1 MYDYVEGRVSGKIL
15 VVDDVAT
22 NRIVMKVKLS
32 SACYEVL
39 QACGGREA
47 LQLVRRE
54 MPDLVLLDV
63 MMPDLD
69 GFAVCSALKNDPS
82 TAHIPIIMVTALAD
96 TSARLKGLQAGA
108 DDFLNKPLDEIT
120 LLARV
125 RNLLRQGSSA
135 LDRRMRDQTRF
146 ALGRKGLA
154 ADDAAA
160 LAPGHIALLCAS
172 PKSALR
178 WTQALNARLPDEV
191 ISVNRETALEGG
203 KEATDLFVL
212 ECSETA
218 PTDALHLMAELRA
231 RPRTRNAGFVM
242 LLPERHQRLTALA
255 LDQGAHDV
263 LILPVA
269 TEEIALRL
277 RSQIGRK
284 RQADQLRTD
293 VADGLQLAVIDPLTG
308 LFNRR
313 YALNHLENISI
324 RAQATGRDFAVLM
337 LDLDHFKKVNDHYGH
352 KAGDQVLVT
361 LTNRL
366 RVNLRAMDLI
376 ARIGGE
382 EFLITLP
389 ESNAQQAQ
397 DIANRLRTVIQD
409 SAVILEDGTPV
420 DMTVSLG
427 LSMGEPLSGT
437 TDIALLLERAD
448 RALYAAKAQGRNQ
461 VSVSNSLSAA

>member
-1 MYDYVEGRVSGKIL
+1 MSGKIL

-32 SACYEVL
+32 SACYEVV
-39 QACGGREA
+39 QASGGREA
-47 LQLVRRE
+47 LQMARRE
-54 MPDLVLLDV
+54 LPDLILLDV

-69 GFAVCSALKNDPS
+69 GFAVCAALKNDQS
-82 TAHIPIIMVTALAD
+82 TTHIPIIMVTALAD
-96 TSARLKGLQAGA
+96 TDARLKGLQAGA
-108 DDFLNKPLDEIT
+108 DDFLNKPLDEVT

-160 LAPGHIALLCAS
+160 LAPGHIAMICAS

-178 WTQALNARLPDEV
+178 WTQALNARLPDDV
-191 ISVNRETALEGG
+191 VSINRETALEGQ
-203 KEATDLFVL
+203 KFQPDLFVL
-212 ECSETA
+212 ECSDTA
-218 PTDALHLMAELRA
+218 PTQAMHLMAELRA
-231 RPRTRNAGFVM
+231 RPGTRNAGFVL

-263 LILPVA
+263 LILPVS
-269 TEEIALRL
+269 TEEVALRL

-284 RQADQLRTD
+284 RQADQLRID

-313 YALNHLENISI
+313 YALNHLENISL
-324 RAQATGRDFAVLM
+324 RAQSTGRDFAVLM
-337 LDLDHFKKVNDHYGH
+337 LDLDHFKRVNDQFGH

-389 ESNAQQAQ
+389 ESNAAQAHT
-397 DIANRLRTVIQD
+397 IADRLRQVIEE
-409 SAVILEDGTPV
+409 APVILDDGTPIH
-420 DMTVSLG
+420 MTVSLG
-427 LSMGEPLSGT
+427 LSMGEPQGGT
-437 TDIALLLERAD
+437 ADIAVLLDRAD
-448 RALYAAKAQGRNQ
+448 RALYTAKAQGRNR
-461 VSVSNSLSAA
+461 VSLSTSLTAA

>member
-1 MYDYVEGRVSGKIL
+1 MSGKIL

-39 QACGGREA
+39 QASGGREA
-47 LQLVRRE
+47 LQLARRE
-54 MPDLVLLDV
+54 LPDLILLDV

-69 GFAVCSALKNDPS
+69 GFSVCATLKSDAA
-82 TAHIPIIMVTALAD
+82 TAHIPIIMVTALSD
-96 TSARLKGLQAGA
+96 TEARLKGLQAGA
-108 DDFLNKPLDEIT
+108 DDFLNKPLDEVT

-125 RNLLRQGSSA
+125 RNLFRRGSSA
-135 LDRRMRDQTRF
+135 MDRRMRDQTRF

-160 LAPGHIALLCAS
+160 LAPGQIAMICAS

-178 WTQALNARLPDEV
+178 WTQALNARLPDDV
-191 ISVNRETALEGG
+191 VSVSRESALEGG
-203 KEATDLFVL
+203 KSQPDLFVL

-218 PTDALHLMAELRA
+218 PTEALHLMAELRA
-231 RPRTRNAGFVM
+231 RPATRTAGFVM
-242 LLPERHQRLTALA
+242 LLPERHQKLTALA

-263 LILPVA
+263 LILPA
-269 TEEIALRL
+269 HTDEMALRL

-284 RQADQLRTD
+284 RQADQMRND

-324 RAQATGRDFAVLM
+324 RAQSTGRDFAVLM
-337 LDLDHFKKVNDHYGH
+337 LDLDHFKQVNDRYGH
-352 KAGDQVLVT
+352 TAGDQVLVA

-366 RVNLRAMDLI
+366 RINLRAMDLI

-389 ESNAQQAQ
+389 ESTAAQAQ
-397 DIANRLRTVIQD
+397 DIANRLRRVIQD
-409 SAVILEDGTPV
+409 NPVLLEDGTEV
-420 DMTVSLG
+420 NMTVSLG
-427 LSMGEPLSGT
+427 LSMGEPKTGT
-437 TDIALLLERAD
+437 TDIARLLDRAD

-461 VSVSNSLSAA
+461 VATGGSLTAA

>member
-1 MYDYVEGRVSGKIL
+1 MSGKIL

-22 NRIVMKVKLS
+22 NRIVMKVKLA

-39 QACGGREA
+39 QASGGREA
-47 LQLVRRE
+47 LHLARRAL
-54 MPDLVLLDV
+54 PDLILLDV

-69 GFAVCSALKNDPS
+69 GFAVCNTLKNDPV
-82 TAHIPIIMVTALAD
+82 TAHIPIIMVTALSD
-96 TSARLKGLQAGA
+96 TTARLQGLQAGA
-108 DDFLNKPLDEIT
+108 DDFLNKPLDEVT

-135 LDRRMRDQTRF
+135 LDRRMQDQTRF

-154 ADDAAA
+154 ADDAAN
-160 LAPGHIALLCAS
+160 LAPGHIALICAT

-178 WTQALNARLPDEV
+178 WTQALNTRLPDEV
-191 ISVNRETALEGG
+191 ASVTRETALEGH
-203 KEATDLFVL
+203 KIQPDLFVL
-212 ECSETA
+212 ECSEAA

-231 RPRTRNAGFVM
+231 RPSTRNAGFVM
-242 LLPERHQRLTALA
+242 LMPERHQKLTALA

-263 LILPVA
+263 LILPVN

-284 RQADQLRTD
+284 RQADQLRAD
-293 VADGLQLAVIDPLTG
+293 VSEGLQLAVIDPLTG

-313 YALNHLENISI
+313 YALNHLENIAL
-324 RAQATGRDFAVLM
+324 RAQNTQLEFAVLM
-337 LDLDHFKKVNDHYGH
+337 LDLDHFKQVNDRYGH
-352 KAGDQVLVT
+352 TAGDQVLVA

-366 RVNLRAMDLI
+366 RINLRAMDLI

-389 ESNAQQAQ
+389 ESTADQAH
-397 DIANRLRTVIQD
+397 DIADRLRHVIEETP
-409 SAVILEDGTPV
+409 VILDNGTAIQ
-420 DMTVSLG
+420 MTISLG
-427 LSMGEPLSGT
+427 LSMGKPNTGT
-437 TDIALLLERAD
+437 TDIAVLLERAD

-461 VSVSNSLSAA
+461 VSVSSALSAA

>member
-1 MYDYVEGRVSGKIL
+1 MSGKIL

-32 SACYEVL
+32 SACYEVV
-39 QACGGREA
+39 QAAGGREA
-47 LQLVRRE
+47 LQIARRE
-54 MPDLVLLDV
+54 LPDLILLDV

-69 GFAVCSALKNDPS
+69 GFAVCAALKNDQ
-82 TAHIPIIMVTALAD
+82 TTTHIPIIMVTALAD
-96 TSARLKGLQAGA
+96 TDARLKGLQAGA
-108 DDFLNKPLDEIT
+108 DDFLNKPLDEVT

-160 LAPGHIALLCAS
+160 LAPGHIAMICAS

-178 WTQALNARLPDEV
+178 WTQALNARLPDDV
-191 ISVNRETALEGG
+191 ISITRETALEGH
-203 KEATDLFVL
+203 KFQPDLFVL
-212 ECSETA
+212 ECSDTA
-218 PTDALHLMAELRA
+218 PTDAMHLMAELRA
-231 RPRTRNAGFVM
+231 RPSTRNAGFVL

-263 LILPVA
+263 LILPVS
-269 TEEIALRL
+269 TEEVALRL

-313 YALNHLENISI
+313 YALNHLENISL
-324 RAQATGRDFAVLM
+324 RAQSTGLDFAVLM
-337 LDLDHFKKVNDHYGH
+337 LDLDHFKRVNDQYGH

-366 RVNLRAMDLI
+366 RINLRAMDLI

-389 ESNAQQAQ
+389 ESNAAQAHT
-397 DIANRLRTVIQD
+397 IADRLRQVIEE
-409 SAVILEDGTPV
+409 APVILQDGTPIH
-420 DMTVSLG
+420 MTVSLG
-427 LSMGEPLSGT
+427 LSMGEPQGGT
-437 TDIALLLERAD
+437 ADIAVLLDRAD
-448 RALYAAKAQGRNQ
+448 RALYAAKAQGRNR
-461 VSVSNSLSAA
+461 VSLSASLTAA